1 MKLII
6 GIVSAGL
13 VVGLGL
19 VMVLG
24 LANGPDRTNPG
35 ASRAG
40 SAHDPGLQD
49 PLSGAEIVQI
59 TNVSAIEAHC
69 QGNDACWL
77 WRIEAKRSCVG
88 SVVVD
93 FYTHA
98 HDYAEAESVTEDVRV
113 HANRPAYVTVPS
125 TDFTE
130 HYADIS
136 QYDC

>member
-6 GIVSAGL
+6 GIVCAAL

-19 VMVLG
+19 VLVLG

-35 ASRAG
+35 ASPTG

-69 QGNDACWL
+69 QGKNACWL
-77 WRIEAKRSCVG
+77 WRIVAKRSCVG
-88 SVVVD
+88 SVSVD

-98 HDYAEAESVTEDVRV
+98 HDDAEAESVTVDVRV
-113 HANRPAYVTVPS
+113 HANQPAYVTVSS

-130 HYADIS
+130 HDADIS

>member
-6 GIVSAGL
+6 GIVSAVL

-19 VMVLG
+19 VLVLG

-35 ASRAG
+35 ASPAG

-59 TNVSAIEAHC
+59 TKVSAIEAHC
-69 QGNDACWL
+69 QGKNACWL
-77 WRIEAKRSCVG
+77 WRIVAKRSCEG
-88 SVVVD
+88 SVDVD
-93 FYTHA
+93 FYNHA
-98 HDYAEAESVTEDVRV
+98 DDTAEAETVTEDVHV
-113 HANRPAYVTVPS
+113 HANTPAYVTVPS

-130 HYADIS
+130 RYADIS